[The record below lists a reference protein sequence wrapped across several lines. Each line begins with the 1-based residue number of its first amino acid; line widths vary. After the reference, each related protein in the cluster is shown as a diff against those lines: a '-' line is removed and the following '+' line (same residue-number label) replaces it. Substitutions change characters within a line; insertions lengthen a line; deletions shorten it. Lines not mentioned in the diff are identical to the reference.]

1 VDDGTALLMLECLQ
15 TFVPYNNP
23 NKDDYTLL
31 ELKEFDRYTLF
42 PTQVALD
49 DHCRGVRGCGVRG
62 QALSRSAAQSP
73 DESGEVGGGWCY
85 VTCFIDSCVTVVPG
99 TVGGMQTSRIQA
111 RQLAP
116 QCGIVPAPNE
126 AHIINARE
134 AELRGLGKAHVR
146 ALCNQFGVAS
156 GIKNLTVMIHAVTN
170 AEILRKKEE
179 AREREEGQSGKACCV
194 TIIGWYVI
202 VYTLG
207 PAD

>member
-1 VDDGTALLMLECLQ
+1 MDDGTALLMLECLQ

-85 VTCFIDSCVTVVPG
+85 VTCFIDSCVTVVPDI
-99 TVGGMQTSRIQA
+99 VGGMQTSRIQA
-111 RQLAP
+111 RQVAP
-116 QCGIVPAPNE
+116 RPGGIVPAPND
-126 AHIINARE
+126 AQRINARE
-134 AELRGLGKAHVR
+134 AELRRLGKAHVR

-156 GIKNLTVMIHAVTN
+156 GINNLTVMIHAVMN
-170 AEILRKKEE
+170 AEEILREEEE

-194 TIIGWYVI
+194 TIIGWYLI
-202 VYTLG
+202 V
-207 PAD
+207 